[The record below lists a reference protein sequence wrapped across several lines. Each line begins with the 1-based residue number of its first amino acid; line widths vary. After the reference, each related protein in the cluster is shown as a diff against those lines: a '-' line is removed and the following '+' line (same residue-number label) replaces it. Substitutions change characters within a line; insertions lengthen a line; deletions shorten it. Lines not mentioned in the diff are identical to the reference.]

1 MNQNL
6 FAAGLLIFGFSL
18 LVFMPASMQKTWKDL
33 DFKPPAGDAIVMMM
47 RFLGLMVI
55 LFGLAVFTGAVD
67 MSAMINNNP

>member
-18 LVFMPASMQKTWKDL
+18 LVFMPASMHKTWKDL
-33 DFKPPAGDAIVMMM
+33 DFKPPAGDVIVLMM

-55 LFGLAVFTGAVD
+55 LFGLAVFSGAVD